1 MQWGILELNVEV
13 VGELK
18 SSLVS
23 EMKSVIV
30 KALGDIVTLG
40 GWAPSDE
47 GSKCLQATRLFYH
60 QEGGVCSEEEV

>member
-40 GWAPSDE
+40 GWVGA
-47 GSKCLQATRLFYH
+47 F
-60 QEGGVCSEEEV
+60 